1 MNNEYIEIS
10 FYMGITAFIIIVY
23 SWIRCKNKNL
33 KDPLS
38 LNLFGLKNNP
48 LSGVLDGWSI
58 SHFILYFLFGLYY
71 PTKINFIIGMGV
83 LWELFEYLTSNSDIE
98 ILSSIRGISRCN
110 IKSNDNVDGDW
121 FYAKWSDVFV
131 NAFGAFLGFY
141 LSKSGITKY
150 MKNKMNIT
158 FLKIGVILLI
168 LSILTVYKYNY

>member
-10 FYMGITAFIIIVY
+10 SYMGITAFIIIVY

-38 LNLFGLKNNP
+38 LHLFGLKNTS

-83 LWELFEYLTSNSDIE
+83 LWELFEYLTSNSNIK
-98 ILSSIRGISRCN
+98 ILSNIRGISRCN
-110 IKSNDNVDGDW
+110 IGSDENVNGDW
-121 FYAKWSDVFV
+121 FYAKLSDVFV
-131 NAFGAFLGFY
+131 NASGAFLGLY
-141 LSKSGITKY
+141 LSGSSIVKH
-150 MKNKMNIT
+150 MKNKKNIT
-158 FLKIGVILLI
+158 LFKICAVMFALFILA
-168 LSILTVYKYNY
+168 VYKYNY